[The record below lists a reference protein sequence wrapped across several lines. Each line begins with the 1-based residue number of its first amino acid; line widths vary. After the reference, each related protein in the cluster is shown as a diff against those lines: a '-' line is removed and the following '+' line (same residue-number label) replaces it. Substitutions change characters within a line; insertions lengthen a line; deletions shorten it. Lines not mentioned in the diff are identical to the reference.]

1 MKYLTY
7 ELIAT
12 SNEWTNPTQRELG
25 LAKRRLHSALEKY
38 RRELENLRP
47 RLSKA
52 AGDFFMHGRDEYGLH
67 DARLLSFRVG
77 DGLDYTPDGS
87 LPFRLNHQPTMA
99 TLEFLN
105 YEQSFH
111 YTFDLRRVSRVK
123 GDLFSYE
130 ESVLE
135 DLGDL
140 YLLELT
146 ASEEKKLQLGC
157 LFASGASLVIE
168 FRRLVFRRRRTKRK
182 YRIGEMYS

>member
-1 MKYLTY
+1 MKYLTF

-12 SNEWTNPTQRELG
+12 SNEWTNPTQRELR
-25 LAKRRLHSALEKY
+25 LAKKRLHSAFEKY

-52 AGDFFMHGRDEYGLH
+52 AWDFFMHGRNEYGLH
-67 DARLLSFRVG
+67 DARLLSFRIG
-77 DGLDYTPDGS
+77 DGLNYAPDGS
-87 LPFRLNHQPTMA
+87 SPFRLNHQRTSAM
-99 TLEFLN
+99 LEFLN

-111 YTFDLRRVSRVK
+111 YTFGLRRVSRVK
-123 GDLFSYE
+123 SDLFSYE
-130 ESVLE
+130 ESVSE

-146 ASEEKKLQLGC
+146 ASEGKKLQLGF

-168 FRRLVFRRRRTKRK
+168 FRRLVFRRRRINRK

>member
-12 SNEWTNPTQRELG
+12 TNEWTNPTQRELRQ
-25 LAKRRLHSALEKY
+25 AKKRLHSAFEKY
-38 RRELENLRP
+38 RRELETLRP

-52 AGDFFMHGRDEYGLH
+52 AWDFFMHGRDEYGLH
-67 DARLLSFRVG
+67 DARLLSFRIG
-77 DGLDYTPDGS
+77 DGLDYGPDGS
-87 LPFRLNHQPTMA
+87 SPFRLNQHTSAM
-99 TLEFLN
+99 LEFLN
-105 YEQSFH
+105 YEQSFL
-111 YTFDLRRVSRVK
+111 YTFGLRRVSRVQS
-123 GDLFSYE
+123 DLFSYE
-130 ESVLE
+130 ESVSV

-146 ASEEKKLQLGC
+146 ASEGKKLQLGF

-168 FRRLVFRRRRTKRK
+168 FRRLVFSRRRINRK

>member
-7 ELIAT
+7 KLIAT
-12 SNEWTNPTQRELG
+12 TNEWTDPTQRELR
-25 LAKRRLHSALEKY
+25 LAKKGLHSAFEKY

-52 AGDFFMHGRDEYGLH
+52 AWDFFMYGRDEYGLH
-67 DARLLSFRVG
+67 DARLLSFRIG
-77 DGLDYTPDGS
+77 DGLDYAPDGS
-87 LPFRLNHQPTMA
+87 SPFRLNHQHTA
-99 TLEFLN
+99 AILEFLN

-111 YTFDLRRVSRVK
+111 YTFDLRRVSRVES
-123 GDLFSYE
+123 DLFAYE
-130 ESVLE
+130 EPVLE
-135 DLGDL
+135 SLGDL

-146 ASEEKKLQLGC
+146 ASDGEKLQLGF

-168 FRRLVFRRRRTKRK
+168 FRRLVFRRRRIKRK